1 VFQSQRQHFVS
12 KQQKQNPM
20 KVFKKSRS
28 KKISSQQTF
37 VFDIHELSP
46 WPPLHGP
53 LIIEWQRGSKRRGHS
68 NPCQPESDEANTPTS
83 YDFGKT
89 RFEIPATLYAKSSKD
104 GAGEAESKTV
114 SLFVCQVTDKGKVGN
129 MVGAVTLDLARLSVL
144 TNIPARQ
151 EYIVECSQ
159 SISEMSGGRPK
170 LIMSLSVAG
179 DDGDVQKELAQKS
192 TVGDVQDPIPST
204 LSTEV
209 PSSQGEVTELSS
221 MKTVVSPR
229 SKLPGQVANIP
240 AMPKVEE
247 FDADGFLID
256 DEDAS
261 PDDGRLPFHDDEQE
275 DTYSILTDTLSSYPG
290 SETRKNLTKELEH
303 AKDSD
308 SDTNHMEK
316 EHVFET
322 DLTPFRASKQKP
334 IHTRRFSRDVNSFG
348 SIHQFKGDESGQSKH
363 GIPSMVGSCNSAM
376 PGNARQ
382 SNINN
387 ISPSTQ
393 EFQVL
398 AALEMS
404 VWSAGYGWGSI
415 GCDEI
420 PRREDMQAPARRLAR
435 TIISLGQERGLGFV
449 ERAIDAIKRSCI
461 ASLKDIQTTILWWST
476 VVTLRWSFWTL
487 QNETGARPSSTFE
500 WLQVDACMKFKSIES
515 WLYDRILTTLW
526 DSQVMPGIIQA
537 RSISSNVD
545 DLTSMYIHILD
556 GCIDRFED
564 TTRPTPCSKTL
575 KSVLKRLLL
584 HGISVKL
591 DVTLLQELLGQHVKA
606 LSPLTSTQGLEL
618 KILVDNISKWFEKN
632 GLDSSQVP
640 DWYAQRQNN
649 ASTHPEVD
657 KDWCLPRMVSAAN
670 VIVTPKPAL
679 LDTDVRSNI
688 APSISLT
695 SICQILRQYTSIEG
709 EEQEDIDGTL
719 NTLRSKTSGKIDLNE
734 SFESM
739 DSIEYHPPPEHWISQ
754 QGLIQPLSLE
764 LSPDSDDELTTM
776 ETSSGGERFKTLR
789 DLWFS

>member
-1 VFQSQRQHFVS
+1 
-12 KQQKQNPM
+12 M

-28 KKISSQQTF
+28 KKICSQQTF

-68 NPCQPESDEANTPTS
+68 NPCQPESDDSNTPTW

-144 TNIPARQ
+144 TSVPARQ

-159 SISEMSGGRPK
+159 SIAEMSGGRPK

-179 DDGDVQKELAQKS
+179 DDGDAQKEITQK
-192 TVGDVQDPIPST
+192 THTLGDVQDPIPST

-209 PSSQGEVTELSS
+209 PSSQGEVTEMSS

-229 SKLPGQVANIP
+229 SKLPAIGANIP
-240 AMPKVEE
+240 ALPKAGE

-256 DEDAS
+256 QEDEDAP
-261 PDDGRLPFHDDEQE
+261 PDDGRLDRLPFHDDEQE

-290 SETRKNLTKELEH
+290 SETRKNLTKELDH

-308 SDTNHMEK
+308 SDTNHAEK
-316 EHVFET
+316 EHVLET
-322 DLTPFRASKQKP
+322 DLTPFRASKQMP

-348 SIHQFKGDESGQSKH
+348 SIHQFKGDESGQSKQE
-363 GIPSMVGSCNSAM
+363 IPSMVASCNSAM
-376 PGNARQ
+376 PGNAMQ
-382 SNINN
+382 SNTS

-404 VWSAGYGWGSI
+404 VWSAGYGWGST
-415 GCDEI
+415 GYDEI

-449 ERAIDAIKRSCI
+449 ERSIDAIKRSCI
-461 ASLKDIQTTILWWST
+461 ASLKDIQTAILWWST

-487 QNETGARPSSTFE
+487 QNETAARHSSTFE
-500 WLQVDACMKFKSIES
+500 WLQVDACLKFKSIEA

-537 RSISSNVD
+537 RSTSSNLD
-545 DLTSMYIHILD
+545 DLTSTYLHILD
-556 GCIDRFED
+556 GCVDRFED
-564 TTRPTPCSKTL
+564 ATRPTPCSKTL
-575 KSVLKRLLL
+575 KSVLKRLVL
-584 HGISVKL
+584 HGVAIKL
-591 DVTLLQELLGQHVKA
+591 DVILLQELLGQHVKA

-632 GLDSSQVP
+632 GLDSSQVL
-640 DWYAQRQNN
+640 DWYAQRHNNNNDN
-649 ASTHPEVD
+649 ASTHPEPN

-679 LDTDVRSNI
+679 LDNDVRITI

-709 EEQEDIDGTL
+709 EEQEDIEGTL
-719 NTLRSKTSGKIDLNE
+719 TTLPSKTSGKIDLNE
-734 SFESM
+734 SFESV

-754 QGLIQPLSLE
+754 QGLVQPLSLE
-764 LSPDSDDELTTM
+764 LHPDSDDELTTM
-776 ETSSGGERFKTLR
+776 ETSSGGERFKALR